1 VRIEDVTRAKECVMT
16 VNQNDGEQSDTP
28 PRPTIP
34 PPSTTVTP
42 WKDPFE
48 YEEIRGGERG
58 DHERRIIDRD
68 P

>member
-1 VRIEDVTRAKECVMT
+1 MRTEEVTREESVMT
-16 VNQNDGEQSDTP
+16 VNQNDGEQSDKPPPPTTP
-28 PRPTIP
+28 P

-48 YEEIRGGERG
+48 YEEIRGGKTG
-58 DHERRIIDRD
+58 Q

>member
-1 VRIEDVTRAKECVMT
+1 MT